1 MAIHRNRVIYQ
12 SEALFISPDATGYH
26 FTGAET
32 NVPNVGSGPFGLMTP
47 PINDRQDFGG
57 TLGEPALNS
66 AGQLVGWQPGDTW
79 PKWNP
84 DNNMPA
90 RKAFFDGNAD
100 IDDHV
105 EDYSLVATV
114 AGSAGNVNI
123 LAVDVDGNLNID
135 GNTSISNI
143 AANNGFTFAGDNTGD
158 TTLKPDAGTSI
169 TIDGGQDEV
178 QAFVEFRGIRIES
191 TLPGL
196 DGNGKRI
203 DVQDGFADPN
213 GMFVEMAG
221 LTPIIQIGANLNPTL
236 QEIVDLFNNTADTDM
251 VASLVDAAGDTFVKT
266 TDNFATSGGQNEI
279 TAAATLSIPV
289 ESKQLPVHIVA
300 EFEGSAGNVTLTG
313 RVENDLELS
322 VEALVGEHNNA
333 NPDNKLIILEGGA
346 HILNAGA
353 KIKVEGGSDGYAH
366 AHGSIIKQLKR
377 VQSANYGFTVN
388 RADVN
393 QFGHASR
400 LDSIVVESP
409 TVNLDFS
416 YYILDGFNER
426 MLEFVTNGS
435 TNTLSGLLTPELYQA
450 GNNFFIL
457 TTPEARDAV
466 RGDVNLNESES
477 LENSKSVISLGNGY
491 VTDYSVDIS
500 VGSIPTANVTVE
512 GMNIKSDF
520 GTTGNNLPSVD
531 MRDGSA
537 ISHAWSGNQKGV
549 SYEGGCTGLF
559 SLPAASS
566 GYSGCT
572 GDTPDVAA
580 LRPGDVV
587 LDLANAGLISKNV
600 SGNANVPVVGSA
612 HVQSVSIQL
621 PLARTTLQRL
631 GSTFGFSKSIDL
643 PLNVSFNVNAM
654 VADMKEGNML
664 DLLCDCEKL
673 DVGVTVFDPDC
684 NVCETKQG
692 TVAMKYELKGARLE
706 SENFSSSIGDNKSVD
721 LTFTAQIGG
730 ADDLANGLFIS
741 GKEANEDNKGLPPAW
756 TGVGGQTTGAA
767 SGYLFGYRG

>member
-32 NVPNVGSGPFGLMTP
+32 NVPGVGSGPFGLMTP
-47 PINDRQDFGG
+47 PITDRQDFGG

-66 AGQLVGWQPGDTW
+66 AGQLVGWQPGDAW
-79 PKWNP
+79 PQWNP

-90 RKAFFDGNAD
+90 AKARFDGNAD
-100 IDDHV
+100 IDSHV
-105 EDYSLVATV
+105 ETYTLIATV
-114 AGSAGNVNI
+114 AGIAGNAISVV
-123 LAVDVDGNLNID
+123 ADGVQSLQQI
-135 GNTSISNI
+135 
-143 AANNGFTFAGDNTGD
+143 
-158 TTLKPDAGTSI
+158 
-169 TIDGGQDEV
+169 GQNE
-178 QAFVEFRGIRIES
+178 
-191 TLPGL
+191 
-196 DGNGKRI
+196 
-203 DVQDGFADPN
+203 GFAVN
-213 GMFVEMAG
+213 GG
-221 LTPIIQIGANLNPTL
+221 
-236 QEIVDLFNNTADTDM
+236 D
-251 VASLVDAAGDTFVKT
+251 ASLVPDQGFTINGFNGGDEA
-266 TDNFATSGGQNEI
+266 DGADPATRASVDI
-279 TAAATLSIPV
+279 SIPV
-289 ESKQLPVHIVA
+289 ESKPLPVEIVA
-300 EFEGSAGNVTLTG
+300 NFEGVAGNVTLTG
-313 RVENDLELS
+313 DDTSTINQ
-322 VEALVGEHNNA
+322 LVAGHNA
-333 NPDNKLIILEGGA
+333 SNPDNTLSVIEGGQ
-346 HILNAGA
+346 HVLNNT
-353 KIKVEGGSDGYAH
+353 KTITLSGGSDGYAH
-366 AHGSIIKQLKR
+366 AHGTVIKQLKR

-426 MLEFVTNGS
+426 MLEFVTNGA

-466 RGDVNLNESES
+466 RGDVNLNETES

-537 ISHAWSGNQKGV
+537 ISNAWSGNQKGV

-559 SLPAASS
+559 SLPAANS
-566 GYSGCT
+566 GYTGCT
-572 GDTPDVAA
+572 GDVPDVAA

-664 DLLCDCEKL
+664 DLLCDCDKL
-673 DVGVTVFDPDC
+673 DVGVTVFDPEC
-684 NVCETKQG
+684 NVCDTKQG

-741 GKEANEDNKGLPPAW
+741 GKEANEDNQGLPPAW
-756 TGVGGQTTGAA
+756 TGIGGQTTGAA